1 MAIIKAG
8 QHYTFEFKGLIL
20 STAHNYIIIH
30 YFITFLRGEKK
41 ELKCA
46 QRDQFYVT
54 HLSGQT
60 IKLHQIYCF

>member
-1 MAIIKAG
+1 MAIIIKAG

-41 ELKCA
+41 KN
-46 QRDQFYVT
+46 
-54 HLSGQT
+54 
-60 IKLHQIYCF
+60 